1 MTPEP
6 TADNAA
12 PPMSEASR
20 IINVYFDPKKAFT
33 DIAAR
38 PSWIAPVVLL
48 IVAACA
54 FTYTYTTHIG
64 WEHYIRQTM
73 ENSSRAQNLP
83 ADQRETQITQ
93 GAKFA
98 PIFGYAGSVIFIPV
112 AALVI
117 GGVLLGMVKVMG
129 GSPTFKQMFGISA
142 HAMLPGLISTVLAI
156 VVMFTKNP
164 DDFNL
169 QNPLFFNLG
178 ALMEPPP
185 NSGKFLYSLAT
196 SIDLF
201 SIWTIL
207 LLAVGISVAA
217 RKFSFS
223 KAVTAVVVPWLV
235 YILVKSTWA
244 GIFS

>member
-20 IINVYFDPKKAFT
+20 IINVYFDPKKAFA

-48 IVAACA
+48 IVVACA
-54 FTYTYTTHIG
+54 FTYTYTTRIG
-64 WEHYIRQTM
+64 WDRYIRQTM
-73 ENSSRAQNLP
+73 ENSSRGQNMT
-83 ADQRETQITQ
+83 ADQRETAISQ

-142 HAMLPGLISTVLAI
+142 HAMLPGLISSLLAI
-156 VVMFTKNP
+156 VVMFIKSP
-164 DDFNL
+164 DEFNL
-169 QNPLFFNLG
+169 QNPTAFNLG
-178 ALMEPPP
+178 AFMEPPP
-185 NSGKFLYSLAT
+185 SSGKFIYSLAT

-201 SIWTIL
+201 SFWTIL
-207 LLAVGISVAA
+207 LLAVGISVAV
-217 RKFSFS
+217 RRFTFS
-223 KAVTAVVVPWLV
+223 KALTAVLVPWAV
-235 YILVKSTWA
+235 YIIVKSGWT
-244 GIFS
+244 GFFS